1 MAGILW
7 SPALTRSL
15 LVRIRSPWH
24 AAVDLLAVEL
34 RMGVTP

>member
-15 LVRIRSPWH
+15 LVRIRNPWH